1 MFFYIKIG
9 FFGKLSKI
17 NFNWIFFEIKPY
29 SLYYNDLESF
39 KEFLSDS
46 HYSLNITKR
55 IDGNQNFNN
64 FEITI
69 DKKESVNAI

>member
-1 MFFYIKIG
+1 MYFHSCDSGNSSGNSLGDFLIFFYIKIG

-39 KEFLSDS
+39 
-46 HYSLNITKR
+46 
-55 IDGNQNFNN
+55 
-64 FEITI
+64 
-69 DKKESVNAI
+69 

>member
-1 MFFYIKIG
+1 MYFFIFNSGNSLGNSFVDFLMFFYIKMG

-39 KEFLSDS
+39 EEF
-46 HYSLNITKR
+46 
-55 IDGNQNFNN
+55 
-64 FEITI
+64 
-69 DKKESVNAI
+69 